1 MSSTYRRRQA
11 TRSEL
16 AQGEDEMRRAQ
27 ERFAAEA
34 ANGGELPIA
43 DQPQEQR
50 EEITRTVAEVAGQI
64 EDVRSSDGA
73 QQQIAPR
80 TPRSSETR
88 VSNVPAA
95 PLTDPPAR
103 PPEEFVQVSI
113 ATPQTEAP
121 PRSNVQSP
129 ADQLRDQVGRQTG
142 DQVSAEVQQTPQP
155 QTGEMGRSTGLPPRE
170 SPLPA
175 QTPLFSHEQL
185 LHMAMMEQQA
195 TWLYPNR
202 QLPPLLPHSMSQP
215 MMGRPMF
222 LPPEDTAAGQVGMV
236 ERPNSLPPLAP
247 APEVLRL
254 TEENRKLKERLS
266 LLEARFED
274 PRFKTPESQRGVQE
288 AETTRVQEA
297 APRDN
302 RRLLRRPRSPMSKED
317 LKKPCGL
324 GWTLQECRCL
334 TQWEVRCLRN
344 LDNPTK
350 DLVNSHDPERHIVKG
365 TLLKASLR
373 SQWSLCT
380 LWLSRWKKCTK
391 GSRKM
396 RMVPS
401 RE

>member
-16 AQGEDEMRRAQ
+16 AQGEDEIRRAQ

-50 EEITRTVAEVAGQI
+50 EEITRTVAEVAGPI
-64 EDVRSSDGA
+64 EDVRSSDGV
-73 QQQIAPR
+73 QQQIA
-80 TPRSSETR
+80 PRSSETR
-88 VSNVPAA
+88 VSNVPAV

-103 PPEEFVQVSI
+103 PPDEFVQVSI

-297 APRDN
+297 APREAAPQQEAAQEAQIPN
-302 RRLLRRPRSPMSKED
+302 VQGERPEETLWARLNTPGMPM
-317 LKKPCGL
+317 PYPMG
-324 GWTLQECRCL
+324 
-334 TQWEVRCLRN
+334 
-344 LDNPTK
+344 
-350 DLVNSHDPERHIVKG
+350 NSHDPERRIVKG

-373 SQWSLCT
+373 SQWSLCN
-380 LWLSRWKKCTK
+380 LWLSRWRKCTK

-396 RMVPS
+396 RMVLS